1 MIRLEIPIPEAKIR
15 ELKVGDTVLLTGI
28 VVTARDAGHKLM
40 VEERPQFLDDLL
52 REGVIYHC
60 GPVVKKEGER
70 WTFVAAGPTTSAREE
85 PYQAKVIESYG
96 VRGVIGKGGMGEATL
111 EACRRF
117 GAVYFHAVGGCGTSI
132 AQSVK
137 EVVAVHKLEAREQHP
152 RAGARGLE
160 EGLRGADEGV
170 ATPCGKSRTT
180 GPAGCTAAGPARSP
194 VRPARRPGGPRPS
207 RRSPAAPPA

>member
-60 GPVVKKEGER
+60 GPVVKKTGER
-70 WTFVAAGPTTSAREE
+70 WIFVAAGPTTSAREE
-85 PYQAKVIESYG
+85 PYQAKVIESYK
-96 VRGVIGKGGMGEATL
+96 VRGVIGKGGMGAATL
-111 EACRRF
+111 EACREF

-137 EVVAVHKLEAREQHP
+137 EVVAVYKLEEFGTPEAFWVTRVKDFPVIVTMDSHGRSIHDEV
-152 RAGARGLE
+152 RAESKKIYE
-160 EGLRGADEGV
+160 ELMKA
-170 ATPCGKSRTT
+170 
-180 GPAGCTAAGPARSP
+180 
-194 VRPARRPGGPRPS
+194 
-207 RRSPAAPPA
+207 